1 MQDFTKYD
9 YTITAAQMDEAQQD
23 GQTVIVII
31 NGEYYD
37 YKPTTTKGAKEHEVF

>member
-9 YTITAAQMDEAQQD
+9 YTITAEQLTEAVKHGFD
-23 GQTVIVII
+23 VTIII

-37 YKPTTTKGAKEHEVF
+37 FRTTKGESEK